1 MSRMNLKKIWSLIK
15 KKTSIVL
22 IVCLVLTNL
31 SYVGNVYAED
41 VSLNFADELEI
52 EDTYIDDGM
61 FYMPH
66 RSLEVTEGDTSKKG
80 KYVFRVKRKG
90 NADKEEKVKLSML
103 DISGK
108 YDRDYSVR
116 VIDKLLFS
124 ENVQNKFS
132 SKSIDELLSKNK
144 YEEYNFSDAIVNG
157 VITSDDIMTDEE
169 QENYNFSDEEKESI
183 ASVVGEALSEYGLV
197 DSVDGIDISSG
208 ENEKDD
214 ANETTNNSETVSGFT
229 NSDNGSNTETESSEE
244 SESESES
251 TSTSEEEQS
260 SETEQTSTEAESS
273 ETEQTSSEIESSE
286 TEQTSTETPSSETEN
301 TETET
306 TTTMMQSSE
315 NNNVDDS
322 TSIDTSTTSEIVS
335 EEATKTDDDV
345 DEATI
350 SEASMSEVK
359 TDDESFG
366 EAGHATGSYIVY
378 GNEVVEFEKK
388 IATMSISQGFE
399 MATGLKDDKKEVKQ
413 NRSLDDLPFSPNSLD
428 NKVFMHDGIEAVEEG
443 LNSAYIILDFKAG
456 QSEKLIEV
464 SILNDNK
471 YRGDRQVG
479 FSLSGVDGSQV
490 AGVYSTM
497 TLIIHDDE
505 EEVPTYINFTKAEYS
520 PKDGYVT
527 VDIERSGDLASMV
540 TCMIDSEDITA
551 KEGKDYSKVHAKLV
565 FGMGANKRT
574 VKIPIMSEFISS
586 SATFKLKLQE
596 PVGALIGD
604 KAETICTIRKSDE
617 NFKYAKITET
627 SKTSK
632 TLSSDEVQFGSSNN
646 NISVTDGDITFGA
659 GGKDYDLDSV
669 ILGKELNLKDLIY
682 NTIYTKANSNSY
694 TRFDNNN
701 KGYKVYVEN
710 HDFFGE
716 TADIGWGMNRGKNAS
731 NIYGWSGIQVKWSID
746 SDNNR
751 VLVRDYDAS
760 SKEWKEIKKFTKESW
775 SSRTDNLMFNQPYYA
790 NLWFNLIRY
799 DGFFRTSPTLTIES
813 IKPIL
818 KMYKMELHEAQVP
831 KLIDEN
837 GQATTANRYAKYAIT
852 QFDGAKS
859 DGTAVGWTGKTV
871 TVKFAN
877 EINNPFY
884 IKALRIKKDGVS
896 REVARNYDQNATSIS
911 FEITEDFLSW
921 NKELINNTNRP
932 GGGKNGSFILYAE
945 LDTKTSL
952 INIQK
957 DNRVDI
963 KIWGKTPSSVG
974 VYHVGDVIHF
984 TVDVKPEYKDIFKC
998 DGINVYRMKPY
1009 SPEWITI
1016 RRPLNGAEYF
1026 PLDLEYSEIKIAPLI
1041 SQAKNSV
1048 IVKVKKDVV
1057 DSFDKNYG
1065 FMATSQSYAEGDYVN
1080 YYIETDASKICGKYF
1095 ELKARCKEKEKTPV
1109 WYEIYKDDSK
1119 FAQNTYNFLGSEVA
1133 DNNIIYLNAEKGDD
1147 IEYSITGTAYYEEVP
1162 IGGKTI
1168 DKYWQAAPNVGIIV
1182 DDAHYAYAD
1191 GKGVFA
1197 TFPGRGKVGYYKQLK
1212 VVSNGAAKYV
1222 KVLLNNKKKV
1232 TKTYSITYQDNEEK
1246 VKKDVFEVPVEEIL
1260 ISNTQNVHPYV
1271 TGIKVLNM
1279 AGSSFGA
1286 VYINDESTI
1295 LKANVVTKKPDG
1307 SNFTYSYTDENGA
1320 RHEEVETVKAI
1331 DFVVID
1337 RTNKSIKKV
1346 ITATRSNADKT
1357 EWTVD
1362 YTFNRGKYNEYIS
1375 GDKLYVRV
1383 VTDKKVGDG
1392 KGYDIEGSGAKKS
1405 IPIFNET
1412 TYQAI
1417 NTSYPFIEEAEK
1429 QAFPVNLELPNS
1441 SSYAIKMPILGSLN
1455 TNLNLFGMTFSIK
1468 PVGDKITMTIGKKF
1482 KGKGNRYDGQGRRV
1496 SDTGEKIDLS
1506 NIMNGFSD
1514 MSDLIKSSGT
1524 ERLKTMTLGIPTWMV
1539 EPTVG
1544 ATFDFMLYHDA
1555 KSAVN
1560 KRFEFVGGAAY
1571 FGVVI
1576 DLRYTFYFLVFGFPF
1591 FVGGQAV
1598 ITIVA
1603 ELGIQA
1609 DASKHIPFNDP
1620 DQGFFDSLIKN
1631 SHFEFLIRATVLG
1644 SAYVGAGVAGTV
1656 GIRGGYQLTFKFIWN
1671 PLVPGNV
1678 RPIGFSIT
1686 GSMMF
1691 WIDGLLVNFSI
1702 PAFKWKEP
1710 LNLGYFEDIQKQGG
1724 GGRTVSRNSLNDL
1737 LKSTEFKLKPRYG
1750 DGSKFVANH
1759 SPDDDLF
1766 GSSYQKV
1773 TTKTLIQD
1781 AYDDASPLFM
1791 KYDDNKALLVYVD
1804 DDKSNTDL
1812 ERTEIKYMLYNG
1824 ATDTWSAP
1832 VPITD
1837 DNTADFSPDLCD
1849 CGDEILLSWTSR
1861 YASVDPDSDK
1871 KELVTKMEVYATFF
1885 DKTTETFS
1893 PIERITNDEGYDY
1906 NPKAVYD
1913 PYTGITY
1920 LYYIKDLDLSD
1931 IDTLEE
1937 FFDELQ
1943 TEGNGSYL
1951 MYMIYDDPVNA
1962 PSGPIGTKHWVRD
1975 YYYDYEISSTL
1986 TPEEKQAFIDTW
1998 QGQRFQNLSIGG
2010 GVNNPA
2016 ISDYALFCD
2025 EIYDVTGE
2033 EILDFIRSRG
2043 YESESDIPED
2053 EIDNMSIECE
2063 YEFRDRNKKYTGVAY
2078 VVEPDG
2084 NLETRSDTDIY
2095 LKLHYATGSEVKTIR
2110 VTKNNVSDMMP
2121 QIINTEKDDYLF
2133 WVQNESTIKMVSF
2146 SNLIKKATVEGDTNN
2161 GVIAGDIN
2169 LVTVDNL
2176 ILSDKINSFY
2186 PFVDDDDNVYIVWQQ
2201 SSHNEFAVDDDGEIS
2216 FNQDLYIAGLVET
2229 LDNYGNKVSSWS
2241 KPIQL
2246 TDNVKVNE
2254 LPSAIEMNDQ
2264 LILINTEYNF
2274 KSATEAYHIAN
2285 CNLQSTTFEPVSSL
2299 EVVDVFTSEEPTSSD
2314 NVDYKVQILLKN
2326 TGINVSKGFDYT
2338 GNITYDGRVLT
2349 NINGSSDEYVA
2360 PGNDTLIGGRSV
2372 HASSSTITP
2381 DISITLTEAERHNI
2395 DKVKLNLTVVERGV
2409 GDTGISIT
2417 RDLFDVK
2424 ERFSITDLG
2433 EDDIDDDPYRYLTIY
2448 QEDDEFVIKGVL
2460 MNSGNID
2467 SKKNERIYVISQ
2479 DDWDT
2484 PIAKSDYIDLPIN
2497 QQMKF
2502 AIPVDASYITN
2513 EYGIDDLVL
2522 YVMNDDKKILSEYSL
2537 ATIDATI
2544 PYNFMVNNASDELEV
2559 GLGEVLRL
2567 NTTFE
2572 PSSRYRNATILYT
2585 VDDTDIARNEGNE
2598 LFGINIGTTKLH
2610 LTTAE
2615 FGGNKE
2621 ITVNVVPSRDSGG
2634 SSSGGGGGAGLGPIS
2649 YKPNVTTLQTI
2660 KTYNAAVNAKDT
2672 AWVYDPINDLWKL
2685 NIRLADSQM
2694 VEAKNGFYLI
2704 QKETV
2709 TIAFGGETVNVI
2721 NDTYCFDANGK
2732 MLTGWVGTMDGKW
2745 YFFNDSKTADE
2756 GKMVIGWKNV
2766 LGAWYYFAADGAML
2780 VNAITPDGFIVGA
2793 DGKWIQ

>member
-1 MSRMNLKKIWSLIK
+1 MCSLWRENIMKTLWVKGLWNLVKRR
-15 KKTSIVL
+15 TSVVL
-22 IVCLVLTNL
+22 IICLLLTNL
-31 SYVGNVYAED
+31 SYVGNVYADD
-41 VSLNFADELEI
+41 VSYQFVDELEI
-52 EDTYIDDGM
+52 EDSYIDEGM

-66 RSLEVTEGDTSKKG
+66 RSLEVTEGDKDKKG
-80 KYVFRVKRKG
+80 KYVFKVKRKG
-90 NADKEEKVKLSML
+90 NADKEEKVKLAML

-116 VIDKLLFS
+116 VIDKLFFS

-144 YEEYNFSDAIVNG
+144 YEEYNYSDAIVNG

-169 QENYNFSDEEKESI
+169 QENYNFSDEEKENI
-183 ASVVGEALSEYGLV
+183 ASVVGEALSDYGLA
-197 DSVDGIDISSG
+197 DSIEGIDL
-208 ENEKDD
+208 EN
-214 ANETTNNSETVSGFT
+214 ETVSGFT
-229 NSDNGSNTETESSEE
+229 NSEG
-244 SESESES
+244 ES
-251 TSTSEEEQS
+251 TNEEEQS
-260 SETEQTSTEAESS
+260 SEAE
-273 ETEQTSSEIESSE
+273 SSEIESSE
-286 TEQTSTETPSSETEN
+286 TESSETESSETESSETESSETESSEKESSETESSEIES
-301 TETET
+301 TETESSEPISSEAESSET
-306 TTTMMQSSE
+306 ESSEIENTSSVEQSSTKSDLKE
-315 NNNVDDS
+315 
-322 TSIDTSTTSEIVS
+322 STTSEIAS
-335 EEATKTDDDV
+335 EELS
-345 DEATI
+345 EINNTI
-350 SEASMSEVK
+350 N
-359 TDDESFG
+359 ES
-366 EAGHATGSYIVY
+366 TVSIIY

-388 IATMSISQGFE
+388 IATMSISEGYE
-399 MATGLKDDKKEVKQ
+399 IATGLKDDKKEVKQ

-443 LNSAYIILDFKAG
+443 LNSAYIILEFKEG

-505 EEVPTYINFTKAEYS
+505 DEVPTYINFTKAEYL
-520 PKDGYVT
+520 PNDGYVT
-527 VDIERSGDLASMV
+527 VDIERSGELSSMV

-574 VKIPIMSEFISS
+574 VKIPIMSEFISG

-604 KAETICTIRKSDE
+604 KGETICRIRKSDE
-617 NFKYAKITET
+617 NFKYAKLTET
-627 SKTSK
+627 SKILTS
-632 TLSSDEVQFGSSNN
+632 DDAEFGSSNTSIN
-646 NISVTDGDITFGA
+646 VLDDVTFGA
-659 GGKDYDLDSV
+659 GGRDYDLDSV
-669 ILGKELNLKDLIY
+669 VLGKELNLKDLIY
-682 NTIYTKANSNSY
+682 NTVYTKSNSNSY
-694 TRFDNNN
+694 ARFENNN

-716 TADIGWGMNRGKNAS
+716 TADIGWGMNRGKNTS
-731 NIYGWSGIQVKWSID
+731 NIYGWSGVQIKWSVD

-751 VLVRDYDAS
+751 ILVRDYDES
-760 SKEWKEIKKFTKESW
+760 TKDWKEVKKYTKESW
-775 SSRTDNLMFNQPYYA
+775 GTRTDNLMFNQAYYA
-790 NLWFNLIRY
+790 YLWFNLYRY
-799 DGFFRTSPTLTIES
+799 DGFFRTSPTLSIES
-813 IKPIL
+813 IKPIF
-818 KMYKMELHEAQVP
+818 KMYKIDLTEAQVP

-837 GQATTANRYAKYAIT
+837 GQSTTANRYAKYALT

-859 DGTAVGWTGKTV
+859 DGTAIGWTGKTI

-921 NKELINNTNRP
+921 NKELINTTNRP
-932 GGGKNGSFILYAE
+932 GGGKNGSFTLYAE

-963 KIWGKTPSSVG
+963 KIWGKTSSSTG

-984 TVDVKPEYKDIFKC
+984 TVDVKPEYKNIFKC

-1016 RRPLNGAEYF
+1016 RRPLNGEEYF

-1048 IVKVKKDVV
+1048 IVKIKKDTL
-1057 DSFDKNYG
+1057 DSLDQNYG
-1065 FMATSQSYAEGDYVN
+1065 FLATAQSYTEGDYIN
-1080 YYIETDASKICGKYF
+1080 YYIETDSSKICGKYF
-1095 ELKARCKEKEKTPV
+1095 ELKARCKETEKTPV
-1109 WYEIYKDDSK
+1109 WYEAFKDDYK
-1119 FAQNTYNFLGSEVA
+1119 YAQNTYNFLGSDVA
-1133 DNNIIYLNAEKGDD
+1133 DNNIIYLTVEKGDD
-1147 IEYSITGTAYYEEVP
+1147 IEYSITGTAYYEELP

-1168 DKYWQAAPNVGIIV
+1168 DKYWQAAPNVGIII

-1212 VVSNGAAKYV
+1212 IVSNGAAKYV
-1222 KVLLNNKKKV
+1222 KVLLDNKKKE

-1246 VKKDVFEVPVEEIL
+1246 VQKNVYEVSTEEVL
-1260 ISNTQNVHPYV
+1260 ISNTQSVHPYV
-1271 TGIKVLNM
+1271 SGIKVMNM

-1295 LKANVVTKKPDG
+1295 LKANVIVKKPDG
-1307 SNFTYSYTDENGA
+1307 SNFTYSYNDESGA
-1320 RHEEVETVKAI
+1320 SHEEVENVKAI
-1331 DFVVID
+1331 EFVVVD
-1337 RTNKSIKKV
+1337 KTNKSIKKV
-1346 ITATRSNADKT
+1346 ITATKSNADKT

-1412 TYQAI
+1412 TYQSV
-1417 NTSYPFIEEAEK
+1417 NTSYSFIEEAEK
-1429 QAFPVNLELPNS
+1429 QAFPVNIELPND
-1441 SSYAIKMPILGSLN
+1441 SSYALKMPILGNLY
-1455 TNLNLFGMTFSIK
+1455 TNLNLFGLTFSIK
-1468 PVGDKITMTIGKKF
+1468 PVDNKITLSIGKKF
-1482 KGKGNRYDGQGRRV
+1482 KGKGNRYDGQGRKV

-1506 NIMNGFSD
+1506 NLMDSFSD

-1524 ERLKTMTLGIPTWMV
+1524 ERLKTMTLGVPSWMI

-1555 KSAVN
+1555 KSTVN

-1591 FVGGQAV
+1591 FVGGQAL
-1598 ITIVA
+1598 ITLVA

-1609 DASKHIPFNDP
+1609 DANKHIPFNDP

-1631 SHFEFLIRATVLG
+1631 SHFEFLIRAAING
-1644 SAYVGAGVAGTV
+1644 SAYVGAGIAGTV
-1656 GIRGGYQLTFKFIWN
+1656 GVRGGYQLRFKFIWN
-1671 PLVPGNV
+1671 PVVPGNV
-1678 RPIGFSIT
+1678 RPIGFSLT

-1710 LNLGYFEDIQKQGG
+1710 LNLGYFEDIKNQGG
-1724 GGRTVSRNSLNDL
+1724 GGRTSGQRGLNNL

-1750 DGSKFVANH
+1750 DGSNFVANH
-1759 SPDDDLF
+1759 SPNDELF

-1773 TTKTLIQD
+1773 TSKTLIED
-1781 AYDDASPLFM
+1781 AYDGASPLFM
-1791 KYDDNKALLVYVD
+1791 KYNDNNALLVYVD
-1804 DDKSNTDL
+1804 DDKSNTDI
-1812 ERTEIKYMLYNG
+1812 ERTELKYMLYDG
-1824 ATDTWSAP
+1824 LTDTWSDP
-1832 VPITD
+1832 VHISD
-1837 DNTADFSPDLCD
+1837 DNTADFSPNLCD
-1849 CGDEILLSWTSR
+1849 CGEEILLSWTSR
-1861 YASVDPDSDK
+1861 YNAVDTDSDK
-1871 KELVTKMEVYATFF
+1871 KDIVSKMEVYATFF
-1885 DKTTETFS
+1885 DKTNETFG
-1893 PIERITNDEGYDY
+1893 PIERITTDEGYDY
-1906 NPKAVYD
+1906 NPKAIYD

-1920 LYYIKDLDLSD
+1920 LYYIKDMDISD
-1931 IDTLEE
+1931 IDTLEDY
-1937 FFDELQ
+1937 FDELQ
-1943 TEGNGSYL
+1943 TEANGSYL
-1951 MYMIYDDPVNA
+1951 MYMIYDDPANA
-1962 PSGPIGTKHWVRD
+1962 PSGPIGAKHWVRD
-1975 YYYDYEISSTL
+1975 YYYDYEISSEL

-1998 QGQRFQNLSIGG
+1998 QGQRFQNLSTGG
-2010 GVNNPA
+2010 LINNPY

-2043 YESESDIPED
+2043 YNSESDIPDD
-2053 EIDNMSIECE
+2053 EIDDVAEECE
-2063 YEFRDRNKKYTGVAY
+2063 FEFRDRYKKYTGVAY

-2084 NLETRSDTDIY
+2084 SLESRNDTDIF

-2133 WVQNESTIKMVSF
+2133 WIQNESTIKMVSF
-2146 SNLIKKATVEGDTNN
+2146 SNLIKKATVEDDMNN

-2186 PFVDDDDNVYIVWQQ
+2186 PFVDNEDNVYIVWQQ
-2201 SSHNEFAVDDDGEIS
+2201 SSQDEFVIDDDGEIS

-2229 LDNYGNKVSSWS
+2229 IDNDGNKINSWS

-2246 TDNVKVNE
+2246 TNNAKINE
-2254 LPSAIEMNDQ
+2254 LPSAIEMNDK
-2264 LILINTEYNF
+2264 LILINSEYNF
-2274 KSATEAYHIAN
+2274 KSAGEEYHITN

-2299 EVVDVFTSEEPTSSD
+2299 EVIDVFTTEEPTSTD
-2314 NVDYKVQILLKN
+2314 NVNYNVQILLKN
-2326 TGINVSKGFDYT
+2326 TGINVSKGFDYS
-2338 GNITYDGRVLT
+2338 GNITYDGRVLAD
-2349 NINGSSDEYVA
+2349 INGSSDEYVA

-2372 HASSSTITP
+2372 YANRTTITP
-2381 DISITLTEAERHNI
+2381 DISITLTEDERHNI

-2409 GDTGISIT
+2409 GDSGISIT

-2433 EDDIDDDPYRYLTIY
+2433 EDEIGDDPYKYLSIY
-2448 QEDDEFVIKGVL
+2448 QEGDEFIIKGVL

-2537 ATIDATI
+2537 ATVDASM
-2544 PYNFMVNNASDELEV
+2544 PYNFKVNDETNELQV

-2572 PSSRYRNATILYT
+2572 PSSRYRNANILYT
-2585 VDDTDIARNEGNE
+2585 VEDPDIVGNEGNQ
-2598 LFGINIGTTKLH
+2598 LFGLRLGTTKIH
-2610 LTTAE
+2610 VTTKE
-2615 FGGNKE
+2615 FGGNKDL
-2621 ITVNVVPSRDSGG
+2621 IVNVIPSRGSGG
-2634 SSSGGGGGAGLGPIS
+2634 SSGSSGGGGGGLGPIS
-2649 YKPNVTTLQTI
+2649 NKPNITNIQAV

-2672 AWVYDPINDLWKL
+2672 AWVYDPINDTWQL
-2685 NIRLADSQM
+2685 NIKLPDSN
-2694 VEAKNGFYLI
+2694 VVAAKNGFYMI
-2704 QKETV
+2704 QKETA
-2709 TIAFGGETVNVI
+2709 TIAFGNQTLNVV
-2721 NDTYCFDANGK
+2721 NDTYYFDGNGT
-2732 MLTGWVGTMDGKW
+2732 MLTGWIGTMDGKW
-2745 YFFNDSKTADE
+2745 YFFDDAKTVDQ
-2756 GKMVIGWKNV
+2756 GKMVIGWKNI
-2766 LGAWYYFAADGAML
+2766 LGSWYYFSDDGAML

-2793 DGKWIQ
+2793 DGKWVQ